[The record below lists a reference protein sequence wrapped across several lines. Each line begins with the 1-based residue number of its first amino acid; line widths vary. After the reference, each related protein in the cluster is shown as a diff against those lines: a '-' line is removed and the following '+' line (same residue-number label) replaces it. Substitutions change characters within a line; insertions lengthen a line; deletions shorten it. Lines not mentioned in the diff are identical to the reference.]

1 MARLKTI
8 STKAPERKVFTVSEL
23 NFRAKQIL
31 ESELRQ
37 IWLEAEISNLT
48 MASSGHWYFS
58 LKDSKSQ
65 VSCAMFRGSN
75 RMTTIQPKEGMK
87 VLVRGRVSLYEPRG
101 NYQLIVEQMSLAG
114 EGDLLAKYEALKKKL
129 SEEGLF
135 DESIKQP
142 IAPIYQTIGIIS
154 SPTGAAVHDV
164 LSTIRRRFPL
174 QQVVIYPSLVQGEQ
188 AVESIRGQLA
198 TAIDRNEVDVILL
211 VRGGG
216 AIEDLWCFNDERLA
230 RDIVACPIPI
240 VSGIGHEVDFTIADF
255 VADLRAA
262 TPTAAAEKT
271 TSDQAQLMQNIV
283 SYKVWFRGTMQEQ
296 LQRHGQTLDW
306 LTRQIK
312 KPTDRIDSYTKE
324 IVIRRSRLVNAIQR
338 QIRDCSERI
347 STQRLRF
354 SSHDPRRRIQ
364 AYLARN
370 GQLQQALQHQM
381 TNRLMNAENVF
392 KQSVIKLDNLS
403 PLKVLARGYSVT
415 MKGDSVID
423 NAADVAQGDVIT
435 SRLHQGTIESIVKAV
450 KPEDNKG

>member
-142 IAPIYQTIGIIS
+142 IAPIYRTIGIIS

-174 QQVVIYPSLVQGEQ
+174 QQVVLYPSLVQGEQ

-271 TSDQAQLMQNIV
+271 TSDQAQLMQNIA
-283 SYKVWFRGTMQEQ
+283 SYKAWFRSTMQEQ
-296 LQRHGQTLDW
+296 LQRYGQTLDW
-306 LTRQIK
+306 LTR
-312 KPTDRIDSYTKE
+312 PVSYTH
-324 IVIRRSRLVNAIQR
+324 L
-338 QIRDCSERI
+338 
-347 STQRLRF
+347 TL
-354 SSHDPRRRIQ
+354 P
-364 AYLARN
+364 
-370 GQLQQALQHQM
+370 
-381 TNRLMNAENVF
+381 
-392 KQSVIKLDNLS
+392 
-403 PLKVLARGYSVT
+403 
-415 MKGDSVID
+415 
-423 NAADVAQGDVIT
+423 
-435 SRLHQGTIESIVKAV
+435 TIA
-450 KPEDNKG
+450 

>member
-114 EGDLLAKYEALKKKL
+114 EGDLLAKYEALKKQL

-216 AIEDLWCFNDERLA
+216 AI
-230 RDIVACPIPI
+230 
-240 VSGIGHEVDFTIADF
+240 
-255 VADLRAA
+255 
-262 TPTAAAEKT
+262 
-271 TSDQAQLMQNIV
+271 
-283 SYKVWFRGTMQEQ
+283 
-296 LQRHGQTLDW
+296 
-306 LTRQIK
+306 
-312 KPTDRIDSYTKE
+312 
-324 IVIRRSRLVNAIQR
+324 
-338 QIRDCSERI
+338 
-347 STQRLRF
+347 
-354 SSHDPRRRIQ
+354 
-364 AYLARN
+364 
-370 GQLQQALQHQM
+370 
-381 TNRLMNAENVF
+381 
-392 KQSVIKLDNLS
+392 
-403 PLKVLARGYSVT
+403 
-415 MKGDSVID
+415 
-423 NAADVAQGDVIT
+423 
-435 SRLHQGTIESIVKAV
+435 
-450 KPEDNKG
+450 

>member
-1 MARLKTI
+1 MPMARLKTI
-8 STKAPERKVFTVSEL
+8 STKAPERKVFSVSEL

-37 IWLEAEISNLT
+37 VWLEAEMSNVT
-48 MASSGHWYFS
+48 IASSGHWYFT
-58 LKDSKSQ
+58 LKDNKSQ

-101 NYQLIVEQMSLAG
+101 NYQLIVDQLSLAG

-129 SEEGLF
+129 AEEGLF
-135 DESIKQP
+135 DESMKQP
-142 IAPIYQTIGIIS
+142 IEPIYETIGIIS

-164 LSTIRRRFPL
+164 LSTIKRRFPL
-174 QQVVIYPSLVQGEQ
+174 QKVILYPSLVQGEQ
-188 AVESIRGQLA
+188 AVESIRRQLA
-198 TAIDRNEVDVILL
+198 IAVNRDEVDILLL

-216 AIEDLWCFNDERLA
+216 AIEDLWCFNDEQLA

-240 VSGIGHEVDFTIADF
+240 VSGVGHEVDFTIADF

-271 TSDQAQLMQNIV
+271 TPDQYQLMQDLNG
-283 SYKVWFRGTMQEQ
+283 YKAWFQSTLKDQ
-296 LQRHGQTLDW
+296 LQRYSQTLDW

-312 KPTDRIDSYTKE
+312 KPNE
-324 IVIRRSRLVNAIQR
+324 IINRRMQEIIIRRSRLVSAIQQ
-338 QIRDCSERI
+338 QIREQSKLVNKKTLTI
-347 STQRLRF
+347 A
-354 SSHDPRRRIQ
+354 SHDPRRRIQ

-370 GQLQQALQHQM
+370 GRLQQSLNHQM
-381 TNRLMNAENVF
+381 KQTLVSANNAF
-392 KQSVIKLDNLS
+392 KQSVIKLDQLS
-403 PLKVLARGYSVT
+403 PLKVLSRGYSVT

-423 NAADVAQGDVIT
+423 NASSVKEGDVIT
-435 SRLHQGTIESIVKAV
+435 SRLHDGSLESVVK
-450 KPEDNKG
+450 KINH

>member
-114 EGDLLAKYEALKKKL
+114 EGDLLAKYEALKKQL

-174 QQVVIYPSLVQGEQ
+174 QQVVLYPSLVQGEQ

-271 TSDQAQLMQNIV
+271 TSDQAQLMQNIA
-283 SYKVWFRGTMQEQ
+283 SYKAWFRSTMQEQ
-296 LQRHGQTLDW
+296 LQRYGQTLDW

-312 KPTDRIDSYTKE
+312 KPTDRIDSYSKE
-324 IVIRRSRLVNAIQR
+324 IVIRRTRLVNAIQR

-347 STQRLRF
+347 STQRLRV

-381 TNRLMNAENVF
+381 TNRLVNAENVF

-403 PLKVLARGYSVT
+403 PLKVLSRGYSVT
-415 MKGDSVID
+415 MKGDAVID
-423 NAADVAQGDVIT
+423 KAADVVEGDVIT

-450 KPEDNKG
+450 KPEDKKG